1 MFLYFSHKPDVF
13 FNSYI
18 FKIFSLEKREGEK
31 KRIRTSLGCQFLFSQ
46 HTTSTR
52 PEQQAE
58 NSGCRRSSV
67 HYASDKGHREL
78 KESMLLQWASQWCQ
92 WEKTRLPAQEILRDV
107 GSIPGSGRSPGES
120 HSNPLQYSCLESPHA
135 QRILAGYSPQGRRV
149 RQAGS
154 NLACTHV
161 LLQLIIFF
169 PPFSDSDSITTAVL
183 TVHARLR

>member
-1 MFLYFSHKPDVF
+1 MAVVIDSVAKVLEFADAPLWEWRNMFLYFSHKPDVF

-78 KESMLLQWASQWCQ
+78 KESMLLQWASQWC
-92 WEKTRLPAQEILRDV
+92 
-107 GSIPGSGRSPGES
+107 
-120 HSNPLQYSCLESPHA
+120 
-135 QRILAGYSPQGRRV
+135 
-149 RQAGS
+149 
-154 NLACTHV
+154 
-161 LLQLIIFF
+161 
-169 PPFSDSDSITTAVL
+169 
-183 TVHARLR
+183 